1 MRDWTQADL
10 VKILNIGQ
18 PAIHALASQ
27 GRIPYKGIISAS
39 GDSMRFC
46 PEAIARWIE
55 GLDLTEDG
63 ISIDQHRDFLLRKFP
78 EKMRALEEFGGKF
91 SRPPKYYYLDA
102 VPSKKMGRIWYVRY
116 LDNGRLVPSRWSTGT
131 ADEGAAK
138 IWAVENRERI
148 LAGYYGRKATPTV
161 NLYRSLKRY
170 YEKNSPLLHTD
181 VKRGRVIS
189 EKRQSNYDGFVKKK
203 FIPFLRRNGVKTVD
217 EIDTAMLARFQ
228 NHLLKTVK
236 PQSVNSQMS
245 GVKMIFSHFVTNGYI
260 KFNPCAGLPAIRVQ
274 DVEATGCYEIGAL
287 KGVFEREWTD
297 ELHRLL
303 CLLIYTTNMRNSEIR
318 RIEMSDVIEIGG
330 IRFIDIP
337 ESKSRNGVRVVP
349 LHDFVYGK
357 LAGYAIRNPGLFSGM
372 KERSFQR
379 ACSEAN
385 LSLAGLMGYSE
396 EMVERDNIRF
406 YSGRH
411 YWKTL
416 MNSEGLGDIEEYFM
430 GHKVSGDIAKRYNY
444 RDKQGR
450 EKLAEKA
457 RDVFAALDRRL
468 FDIKPEP

>member
-27 GRIPYKGIISAS
+27 GRIPYKGIMSAS

-46 PEAIARWIE
+46 PDSIARWIE
-55 GLDLTEDG
+55 GLDLNEDDE
-63 ISIDQHRDFLLRKFP
+63 SIERHRDLLLSKFP
-78 EKMRALEEFGGKF
+78 EKMRALQEFGGRF
-91 SRPPKYYYLDA
+91 SDPPKYYYLNA

-116 LDNGRLVPSRWSTGT
+116 LDNGRLVPSKWSTGT
-131 ADEGAAK
+131 ADEEAAK
-138 IWAVENRERI
+138 TWAVENRERI
-148 LAGYYGRKATPTV
+148 LAGYYGRKATPTI

-170 YEKNSPLLHTD
+170 YEKNSPLLRTD

-203 FIPFLRRNGVKTVD
+203 FIPFLRRNGVKSVE
-217 EIDTAMLARFQ
+217 EIDTALLARFQ

-274 DVEATGCYEIGAL
+274 EVEATGCYEIGAL
-287 KGVFEREWTD
+287 KGVFEREWAD
-297 ELHRLL
+297 EMHRLL
-303 CLLIYTTNMRNSEIR
+303 CLLIYTTNMRNSEIQ
-318 RIEMSDVIEIGG
+318 RIGMADVIEIGG

-357 LAGYAIRNPGLFSGM
+357 LAGHAIGNPGLFSGM

-379 ACSEAN
+379 ACSDAN
-385 LSLAGLMGYSE
+385 LSLGALMGYSE
-396 EMVERDNIRF
+396 EMLERENIRF

-416 MNSEGLGDIEEYFM
+416 MNSEGLGDVEEYFM
-430 GHKVSGDIAKRYNY
+430 GHRVSGDIAKRYN
-444 RDKQGR
+444 RKDKVGQ
-450 EKLAEKA
+450 EKLAQKA
-457 RDVFAALDRRL
+457 REVFAVLDRCL
-468 FDIKPEP
+468 FAV